1 MGPLRRRRAEVLCG
15 GALIIDE
22 VCHRTTAGE
31 LVVSETDIL
40 DGMAL
45 AMLAQ
50 GR

>member
-1 MGPLRRRRAEVLCG
+1 
-15 GALIIDE
+15 DE